1 MTPNRWTREQ
11 LKLAYYLYCQLPFGR
26 LHSRNPEII
35 ELAQLIGRTPSAVA
49 MKLVNFASL
58 DPAIT
63 NTGRKGLSAASNL
76 DREVW
81 AEFQQ
86 DWEAQIGASETLR
99 QKLMMESP
107 LNLRRTSQELEAE
120 EQTTDFSGETR
131 PVMTEQRIK
140 QSFFRRAVLS
150 SYKGRC
156 CMSGISEPRL
166 LIASHIVPW
175 SQDQANRLNPGNGL
189 CLSALHDRAFDQH
202 LISLSDDLRI
212 LIGDAIK
219 RRRDEA
225 MMHSVFLALEGKRI
239 SLPEKFMPEKS
250 FIAQH
255 RLVFE
260 LAQ

>member
-11 LKLAYYLYCQLPFGR
+11 LTLAYYLYCQLPFGR

-81 AEFQQ
+81 AEFQN
-86 DWEAQIGASETLR
+86 DWESQVSESERLKHQLLGDSTASMTIIDSLKPEEAR
-99 QKLMMESP
+99 Q
-107 LNLRRTSQELEAE
+107 
-120 EQTTDFSGETR
+120 DFSGETR

-202 LISLSDDLRI
+202 LISLGDDLCI

-219 RRRDEA
+219 RRRDEP
-225 MMHSVFLALEGKRI
+225 MMHSVFLALEGKQI
-239 SLPEKFMPEKS
+239 SLPEKFMPEKP

-255 RLVFE
+255 RLAFE